1 VPALPV
7 LFRDDRLLAVD
18 KPSGLLVHRGWGG
31 DRVTALD
38 LARRI
43 AGRRV
48 YPVHRLD
55 RGTSGVLVFALDSE
69 AARRLGEAFA
79 GGGGTDGAGTGA
91 PEVEAAEIEAAETAE
106 RTGTAGEAGEA
117 ARDATIAKVEKV
129 YVALVRGHA
138 PDETVVDHP
147 IPRSEGG
154 PRVPAVTTVRRL
166 GVAELEPG
174 RVYSLVEARPATGRL
189 HQVRRHLKHLAHP
202 VIGDVEYGKGEHNRF
217 FRERFGLHRL
227 ALHALALALPHPSTG
242 ERLFLA
248 APVPADLAGP
258 LAALGLQVPSAM
270 QELSQDTKLESR
282 VQGPDQAVPPTRS
295 PRRVPEPK

>member
-1 VPALPV
+1 V
-7 LFRDDRLLAVD
+7 LYRDDRLLAVD

-48 YPVHRLD
+48 HPVHRLD
-55 RGTSGVLVFALDSE
+55 RGTSGVLVFALDVE

-79 GGGGTDGAGTGA
+79 ADRAG
-91 PEVEAAEIEAAETAE
+91 
-106 RTGTAGEAGEA
+106 
-117 ARDATIAKVEKV
+117 KVEKS
-129 YVALVRGHA
+129 YVALVRGRAPEHA
-138 PDETVVDHP
+138 VVDHP

-154 PRVPAVTTVRRL
+154 PRVPAVTVVRRL
-166 GVAELEPG
+166 GVAEPEPG

-227 ALHALALALPHPSTG
+227 ALHALALTLPHPATG
-242 ERLFLA
+242 ERLRIA

-258 LAALGLQVPSAM
+258 LAALGL
-270 QELSQDTKLESR
+270 
-282 VQGPDQAVPPTRS
+282 PPFR
-295 PRRVPEPK
+295 

>member
-1 VPALPV
+1 VPTLPV
-7 LFRDDRLLAVD
+7 LYRDDRLLAVD
-18 KPSGLLVHRGWGG
+18 KPSGLLVHRGWSG

-48 YPVHRLD
+48 HPVHRLD
-55 RGTSGVLVFALDSE
+55 RGTSGVLVFALDAE
-69 AARRLGEAFA
+69 AARRLGAAFSA
-79 GGGGTDGAGTGA
+79 GGSEAVA
-91 PEVEAAEIEAAETAE
+91 AAE
-106 RTGTAGEAGEA
+106 RAGETE
-117 ARDATIAKVEKV
+117 KVEKV
-129 YVALVRGHA
+129 YIALVRGRA
-138 PDETVVDHP
+138 PEETVVDHP

-166 GVAELEPG
+166 GVAEPEPG

-227 ALHALALALPHPSTG
+227 ALHALALVLPHPATG
-242 ERLFLA
+242 ERLRLA
-248 APVPADLAGP
+248 APVPPDLAGP
-258 LAALGLQVPSAM
+258 LAALGLPVPFVS
-270 QELSQDTKLESR
+270 QGFSQD
-282 VQGPDQAVPPTRS
+282 
-295 PRRVPEPK
+295 